1 MTWDY
6 YELNKAFGKGKCEV
20 KKCDAHSCRSNTKQ
34 DIRGQNAR
42 QGYCRLDAITIDS
55 KGRCEQFKTGG
66 NSAKGKNKIYPET
79 PQGFNALM
87 RNVGNAPR
95 DIREQRSKNLK
106 EQRMNR

>member
-6 YELNKAFGKGKCEV
+6 YELKKAFGKGKCEV

-34 DIRGQNAR
+34 DIRGQNAS
-42 QGYCRLDAITIDS
+42 QGYCRLDVITIDS
-55 KGRCEQFKTGG
+55 KGKCEQFKPPNQGSG
-66 NSAKGKNKIYPET
+66 KGKIYPET

-95 DIREQRSKNLK
+95 DIREQRTKNLK
-106 EQRMNR
+106 EQRINR

>member
-34 DIRGQNAR
+34 DIRGQNAS
-42 QGYCRLDAITIDS
+42 QGYCRLDVITIDS
-55 KGRCEQFKTGG
+55 KGRCEQFKPSNQGG
-66 NSAKGKNKIYPET
+66 GKRKIYPET

-87 RNVGNAPR
+87 RNVGNAPK

-106 EQRMNR
+106 EQRRNR

>member
-6 YELNKAFGKGKCEV
+6 YELKKAFGKGKCEV

-34 DIRGQNAR
+34 DIRGQNAS
-42 QGYCRLDAITIDS
+42 QDYCRLDVITIDS
-55 KGRCEQFKTGG
+55 KGKCEQFKPPNQGG
-66 NSAKGKNKIYPET
+66 GKGKIYPKT

-95 DIREQRSKNLK
+95 DIREQRTRNLK